1 MEICGGSMETGII
14 IIIVIAVILV
24 TIFGLLIDFILYKDR
39 IIENYEEEIELLRKM
54 EKRLINDLKE
64 KADASEEGWVAR
76 DSTGDLFCYKSKPV
90 RMLKL
95 RQWRANISSPW
106 KGSVLFA
113 LPNDLFP
120 ELTWRDEP
128 IKISITYKKVKR

>member
-54 EKRLINDLKE
+54 EYKLINDLKE

-76 DSTGDLFCYKSKPV
+76 DSTGDLFCYKSKPI
-90 RMLKL
+90 RGLSCT
-95 RQWRANISSPW
+95 QWTFDYKSPW
-106 KGSVLFA
+106 KGPALFA
-113 LPNDLFP
+113 IPNNLFP